1 MDTKQKVQKFLD
13 EFEMPKEKLCRRLGI
28 SRQTMYQ
35 WLNGQL
41 NLSTETVNRIEKYM
55 RKYDSILT
63 DAD

>member
-1 MDTKQKVQKFLD
+1 MSTKEKVLAFLE

-41 NLSTETVNRIEKYM
+41 NLSSETVDRIEKYM
-55 RKYDSILT
+55 HKYDSILK
-63 DAD
+63 DEK